1 MVSQLIHNETR
12 ISYLG
17 SIKHLSYSIY
27 MLKIYFIYLMPF
39 YKSFRYNSLNITDKQ
54 SHDCSDN
61 MSIFSGK
68 TN

>member
-12 ISYLG
+12 ISY
-17 SIKHLSYSIY
+17 
-27 MLKIYFIYLMPF
+27 YFIYLMPF

-54 SHDCSDN
+54 SHDCNDN